1 MFEKDVLQLIR
12 GLRSHKGQE
21 REYIQSA
28 LRECKKEIKSNDMD
42 QKATALLKL
51 VYLEMFGHDMGWA
64 SFNVLEVMSSQ
75 KYPHKR
81 IGYLAAV
88 QSFRP
93 DTEVLMLAEN
103 LLKKDLTSP
112 DKTLIHLPLNAIPH
126 LINPSMANSLLADLL
141 PRLSHSHPAVKKKTI
156 VTLYRLAVV
165 YPETLRPAWPKI
177 KERLLDEDEDPT
189 VTAAIVNVVCEL
201 GWRRPQDFL
210 PLAPRLFELLTQ
222 GGNNWMAI
230 KIIKLFSQLTPLE
243 PRLVRKLL
251 PPLTNIIKTTPAMSL
266 LYECINGIIQGGIM
280 EVAVGTTEGD
290 EVARLCVSKLRA
302 MLVVQ
307 GDPNLRYVALLA
319 FAKITASHADLVADH
334 QDVIL
339 ECIDDAD
346 ISIRTRALDL
356 VVDMVNSNNLQMVV
370 ERLLKQLKTAGKQSP
385 VNEPE
390 NERVVHEGVIPMAD
404 DDDEGTSMSVRKKD
418 QKSDQPPPLPEDY
431 RQSVI
436 ERILEMCSKE
446 NYSNMD
452 DFEWYVTVLVELVK
466 QCPSVTTGNQF
477 GSHSSSKTMA
487 DAIGEEL
494 RNVAVRVKGVR
505 PEAAAAAQSLLLLD
519 NREDN
524 FAQATE
530 SAQNVL
536 AAAAFIAGEYSDMLP
551 DPRAVLAS
559 LTHSTSNNLPTHALA
574 SYIQAIPKVFAT
586 LTSDEQIPWTE
597 SRRSEILLLIARI
610 THFLEPLNLHPS
622 LEIQERAVEYLD
634 LMRLASEAVSAQQ
647 VDTDHGDYAEPPL
660 LLTQA
665 IPSLFTGM
673 DLNPV
678 APEAVRNVAAPE
690 GLDLDALIN
699 SSLEMILQQADY
711 DTEYDS
717 GGDEVRRFYYE
728 KPSMVKTNPVKT
740 ASEYLEDRHP
750 GKAASYQEGDR
761 DSLLDPE
768 ALERKR
774 AERRERYRDDP
785 FYIDSERNSGTSTP
799 MHSILRSANGS
810 DLDVDAIPVMELKL
824 DSAAAA
830 AGNDS
835 SKNPRAAA
843 SKPTK
848 PHKKPKRHFEIT
860 SDETLDGGGP
870 NPASS
875 SSAPV
880 SYPSSP
886 SGRAGP
892 TSLFSSGTR
901 GALSS
906 KKNPLEFNSAG
917 LSALSLEEGSGPS
930 TRGNT
935 ASSKLDFE
943 RRVQEEEDL
952 ARAMREVERKR
963 LEMQRAAERV
973 EEPAGLE
980 AGTVVK
986 RKGKKKVR
994 SVVAAAA
1001 GEGEGESG
1009 KGGGEEG
1016 VKKKKKKKKV
1026 KDVVGGDSDADA
1038 GGDTGNAGGG
1048 DGGQEESA
1056 AAPVKAKKKKKR
1068 QVTFD
1073 EP

>member
-126 LINPSMANSLLADLL
+126 LINSSMANSLLADLL
-141 PRLSHSHPAVKKKTI
+141 PRLSHSHPAVRKKTI

-280 EVAVGTTEGD
+280 EVAGGTTEGD

-307 GDPNLRYVALLA
+307 GDPNLRYVALLS

-356 VVDMVNSNNLQMVV
+356 VVDMVNASNLQMVV
-370 ERLLKQLKTAGKQSP
+370 ERLLKQLKTAGKASP
-385 VNEPE
+385 VNELE
-390 NERVVHEGVIPMAD
+390 NDRAAHEGVIPMAD
-404 DDDEGTSMSVRKKD
+404 DDDEGTTMSIKKND
-418 QKSDQPPPLPEDY
+418 HKSDQPPPLPEDY

-436 ERILEMCSKE
+436 ERILEMCSKQS
-446 NYSNMD
+446 YANMD
-452 DFEWYVTVLVELVK
+452 DFEWYIAVLVELVK
-466 QCPSVTTGNQF
+466 QCPSTTAGGNTGTQ
-477 GSHSSSKTMA
+477 GLPKLTMA
-487 DAIGEEL
+487 DAIGDEL

-519 NREDN
+519 NREEN

-536 AAAAFIAGEYSDMLP
+536 AAAAFIAGEYSAMLP
-551 DPRAVLAS
+551 DPAAVLAS
-559 LTHSTSNNLPTHALA
+559 LVHSSSIQLPTHALA

-597 SRRSEILLLIARI
+597 SRRAEIVLLVARI
-610 THFLEPLNLHPS
+610 THFLEPLNLHPN

-634 LMRLASEAVSAQQ
+634 LMRLASEAITAQH
-647 VDTDHGDYAEPPL
+647 VDSNGSHAEPPL

-678 APEAVRNVAAPE
+678 APDAVRNVAAPE

-699 SSLEMILQQADY
+699 SSLQMILQQADY

-717 GGDEVRRFYYE
+717 GEDEVRRFYYE
-728 KPSMVKTNPVKT
+728 KPSMVKTIHVKS
-740 ASEYLEDRHP
+740 AAAMLEDRSS
-750 GKAASYQEGDR
+750 KSASYQDADR

-774 AERRERYRDDP
+774 ADRRERYRDDP
-785 FYIDSERNSGTSTP
+785 YYIDSERNSGTSTP
-799 MHSILRSANGS
+799 LHSILRSSNGS

-824 DSAAAA
+824 DS
-830 AGNDS
+830 NPTTS
-835 SKNPRAAA
+835 SDKVRT
-843 SKPTK
+843 SRTK
-848 PHKKPKRHFEIT
+848 APKKLKRHFEIT
-860 SDETLDGGGP
+860 SDETLNGS
-870 NPASS
+870 NPGS

-880 SYPSSP
+880 SHPSSP
-886 SGRAGP
+886 SGRGAM
-892 TSLFSSGTR
+892 SLPPSR
-901 GALSS
+901 AS
-906 KKNPLEFNSAG
+906 KKSLLEFNSAG
-917 LSALSLEEGSGPS
+917 LSALSLEEGPS
-930 TRGNT
+930 EGGSRHGN
-935 ASSKLDFE
+935 ASSKLEYE
-943 RRVQEEEDL
+943 RRVQEEEEL
-952 ARAMREVERKR
+952 AKAMKEVERLR
-963 LEMQRAAERV
+963 LEMQRQAERV
-973 EEPAGLE
+973 EEPAE
-980 AGTVVK
+980 EGTVVK
-986 RKGKKKVR
+986 RKSKKKAR
-994 SVVAAAA
+994 SGVIAD
-1001 GEGEGESG
+1001 EGQSVKSKPED
-1009 KGGGEEG
+1009 G

-1026 KDVVGGDSDADA
+1026 KEADGVVEAVAPQEGIVEA
-1038 GGDTGNAGGG
+1038 T
-1048 DGGQEESA
+1048 EESLMK
-1056 AAPVKAKKKKKR
+1056 PKKKKKR
-1068 QVTFD
+1068 QVVFD
-1073 EP
+1073 E